1 MKVLLDTNVV
11 IDVLQKRD
19 PWFKAGKVI
28 FLAVANRKITGCLT
42 AKQIADIHFF
52 SRKQF
57 LGEENVDAKARKV
70 ISALLGLFEI
80 LDTKGEDCQ
89 NAIGI
94 ENGDYEDAIL
104 ISTAQR
110 EKVDFIIT
118 RNPQDFRCSSVLVLS
133 PDEFLP
139 RLQPKETK

>member
-1 MKVLLDTNVV
+1 MRVLLDTNVIV
-11 IDVLQKRD
+11 DVLQHREPRHADGEK
-19 PWFKAGKVI
+19 I
-28 FLAVANRKITGCLT
+28 FLAAAMKQISACVT

-52 SRKQF
+52 SCKQF
-57 LGEENVDAKARKV
+57 PGAENVDAKARKV

-110 EKVDFIIT
+110 EKVDSIIT
-118 RNPQDFRCSSVLVLS
+118 RNPQDFLCSSVPVLS

-139 RLQPKETK
+139 RLQPKETE